1 MIFEGHN
8 GRIVVEGDALVLDRA
23 GAQGRSG
30 GEARPRRMPLTSVL
44 GAFLQP
50 PAERRPGYLQL
61 VVEGQPD
68 EELTIAQAVRHPLVV
83 TFTPAQQA
91 GFERL
96 HDWLENGG
104 ELVDDEE
111 PAPPPVTTVPAAPP
125 ALKAVPAP
133 PPAPE
138 PSPAPSAEPESDVP
152 RPSPTRGSRSGPD
165 EPVFDKREQ
174 YDKIAAGLLDGE
186 EIVAVYDAI
195 GVGTGFVGVTNLR
208 MMLQDNSFVGKKIA
222 LTSVPYSRITSVS
235 FVSNKS
241 MLGQFASTSSI
252 AVTVGAKTHEVDFR
266 GDEKAQ
272 HCHDV
277 ILSYMI
283 SG

>member
-1 MIFEGHN
+1 MIFKGYN
-8 GRIVVEGDALVLDRA
+8 GRIVVEGDVLVLDRA

-68 EELTIAQAVRHPLVV
+68 EELTMAQAVRHPLVV
-83 TFTPAQQA
+83 TFTPSQQA
-91 GFERL
+91 EFERL

-111 PAPPPVTTVPAAPP
+111 PAPPPVKAVPAAPP
-125 ALKAVPAP
+125 ALKAVP
-133 PPAPE
+133 PPAPKL
-138 PSPAPSAEPESDVP
+138 SPAPPAEPDSPVSEAP
-152 RPSPTRGSRSGPD
+152 RPLPTGGPD

-277 ILSYMI
+277 ILSHMI
-283 SG
+283 HG

>member
-8 GRIVVEGDALVLDRA
+8 GRIVVEGDDLVVDRA
-23 GAQGRSG
+23 GARGRSG
-30 GEARPRRMPLTSVL
+30 GGPGPTHLPLTTVI

-61 VVEGQPD
+61 VVEGEPD
-68 EELTIAQAVRHPLVV
+68 QELTMAQAVRHPLVV

-91 GFERL
+91 RFEQL

-111 PAPPPVTTVPAAPP
+111 PPAAPYVPTPPPP
-125 ALKAVPAP
+125 ATEPARPAP
-133 PPAPE
+133 PEDDAPGPPTARRSTPAQL
-138 PSPAPSAEPESDVP
+138 
-152 RPSPTRGSRSGPD
+152 
-165 EPVFDKREQ
+165 VFDKREQ

-186 EIVAVYDAI
+186 HIVAVYDAI

-208 MMLQDNSFVGKKIA
+208 LVLQDNSFVGKKIA

-252 AVTVGAKTHEVDFR
+252 AVTVGATTHEVDFR

-277 ILSYMI
+277 ILSHMI
-283 SG
+283 NG